1 MDIHELAAFEALADT
16 LHFAR
21 AAARSNLSPSALSR
35 LVSRLEDEA
44 GTALFERDTRQVTL
58 TPAGERYRTFARETL
73 TRRAEL
79 QEELAAAA
87 QAQEQNR
94 LTGTLRL
101 YASVTACYTILP
113 ALAERLIKEH
123 PALHLSISTGD
134 PAQAADAIRQG
145 EADLAVSAIPDEGLP
160 DLECWSV
167 RKTPL
172 VLAASSSG
180 PWGTLDIPLDTS
192 QESTAPETLP
202 AEEDRLGTILD
213 RVPLILPRAGLAR
226 QRFDRW
232 CRQRNK
238 AGLSGG
244 KPAIAA
250 ETAGNEALLALAR
263 LGTGLALVPRLVLEN
278 SPFSAGLVLYRTA
291 GSFGNYDI
299 GYIQRNPESGPQAS
313 RRRRRILAALIK
325 DLYPQ

>member
-1 MDIHELAAFEALADT
+1 MDIHELAAFESLADT

-44 GTALFERDTRQVTL
+44 GTALFERDTRQVAL
-58 TPAGERYRTFARETL
+58 TPAGERYRAFARETL

-87 QAQEQNR
+87 EAQEQNR

-113 ALAERLIKEH
+113 ALAERLIREH

-134 PAQAADAIRQG
+134 PARAADAVRQG

-180 PWGTLDIPLDTS
+180 PWGSLDLPLD
-192 QESTAPETLP
+192 STADSTPSP
-202 AEEDRLGTILD
+202 ADEDRLGRILD
-213 RVPLILPRAGLAR
+213 RAPLILPRAGLAR
-226 QRFDRW
+226 QRFNSW
-232 CRQRNK
+232 CRGRNK

-299 GYIQRNPESGPQAS
+299 GYIQRNPDSGPQAS